1 MAKKIYD
8 IKPPEL
14 ADKLQEKAEIGV
26 KKDNLKSKTKKPDF
40 LALKKKTGKKKSQPA
55 FAKAIAGRQKSDKN
69 ILLVKIFTGA
79 GIFAAIFII
88 YLFFKLPMAK
98 VDIWPKTE
106 TVNFQET
113 VVADTSIVYV
123 DVDNKVIPAAY
134 FEEEMEFSREFPATG
149 NSSNDGKAG
158 GTFIIYNKCD
168 FFQPVILKTGTH
180 FISDSDKYFKILSK
194 AVVPSARKEG
204 GKIIPGSVLAEV
216 EASEGGE
223 EYNIK
228 PASFSVPK
236 FAGTVYYYCIYAQ
249 SKDAMAGGFSSAVKK
264 ITEEDIQNARDAVEK
279 QLLTDIENSLKSKIS
294 SDHVIISNAISS
306 KIVSRESATKA
317 GVAIDK
323 FNYSAKAKASSLV
336 FKKADLDKFA
346 AGYIVSKMEE
356 KKRLV
361 QESLDVKYNADT
373 VDFDWGK
380 IALKL
385 EFSGKIYGEIDKNS
399 LAFLLRRKTGDQIN
413 ETVNNNLGDRVSK
426 VKVNF
431 WPFWVKKSPK
441 NQKSITVELRFD

>member
-14 ADKLQEKAEIGV
+14 EIKAQEKAEIV
-26 KKDNLKSKTKKPDF
+26 IKKDSSKSKYKKSAP
-40 LALKKKTGKKKSQPA
+40 LPSEKKTGKKK
-55 FAKAIAGRQKSDKN
+55 FRQKNDNNFLLIK
-69 ILLVKIFTGA
+69 ILTAV
-79 GIFAAIFII
+79 GIFSAVLII
-88 YLFFKLPMAK
+88 YLFFKLPRAK

-106 TVNFQET
+106 TLNFQET
-113 VVADTSIVYV
+113 VVADTSVIYV
-123 DVDNKVIPAAY
+123 DMDSRVVPAAY
-134 FEEEMEFSREFPATG
+134 LEEEMESSQEFPATG
-149 NSSNDGKAG
+149 NSSNDGKAR

-180 FISDSDKYFKILSK
+180 FISDSDKYFKILLK
-194 AVVPSARKEG
+194 AVVPAARKEG

-236 FAGTVYYYCIYAQ
+236 FAGTVYYYCIYAE
-249 SKDAMAGGFSSAVKK
+249 SKDPMAGGFSSAVKK
-264 ITEEDIQNARDAVEK
+264 VTEEDIQNARDAVEK
-279 QLLTDIENSLKSKIS
+279 QLLSDIENSLKSKIS
-294 SDHVIISNAISS
+294 SDYLLVNNAISS
-306 KIVSRESATKA
+306 KIVSGGSVTKA
-317 GVAIDK
+317 GVVIDK

-346 AGYIVSKMEE
+346 ADYIISKMEDQ
-356 KKRLV
+356 KMLV
-361 QESLDVKYNADT
+361 QESLDVKYNAEK

-380 IALKL
+380 ITIKL
-385 EFSGKIYGEIDKNS
+385 EFSGKTFGEIDKNS
-399 LAFLLRRKTGDQIN
+399 LAFLLRRKTGEQIN
-413 ETVNNNLGDRVSK
+413 ETVNNNLGDKVSK

-431 WPFWVKKSPK
+431 WPFWVTKSPK
-441 NQKSITVELRFD
+441 NQKAIKIELIFD